1 MGQPQGTSIEG
12 QRIGVGAL
20 GQPLF
25 GRQRR
30 SPLDHQD
37 PSSPCDRAFR
47 EQHPGDAA
55 PEDAEVRLG
64 VTHG

>member
-25 GRQRR
+25 GCQRR

-37 PSSPCDRAFR
+37 PSSPRDCALR
-47 EQHPGDAA
+47 EQHPRDAA
-55 PEDAEVRLG
+55 TEDAQVCLG
-64 VTHG
+64 LTHG